1 MAGSKNVNWPHD
13 PGPFL
18 NASIL
23 TFGIEIAN
31 IKFTRHKPNKIMK
44 YLLIASLAFSITT
57 ISFAQQKIEVASTK
71 TPAKKT
77 SLSPTVLYLLSKGD
91 KTTEI
96 SKEEFRKIKKKD
108 IEYTKMIKDPAL
120 LSMYGDKA
128 KSGVVLVQLKQGPN
142 EKKKKERSDSSRKE
156 KEKS

>member
-1 MAGSKNVNWPHD
+1 
-13 PGPFL
+13 
-18 NASIL
+18 
-23 TFGIEIAN
+23 
-31 IKFTRHKPNKIMK
+31 MK
-44 YLLIASLAFSITT
+44 YLLIVGLAFCIATV
-57 ISFAQQKIEVASTK
+57 SFGQQKGSGEVASTK

-96 SKEEFRKIKKKD
+96 SKEEFRKLKKKD

-128 KSGVVLVQLKQGPN
+128 KSGVVLVQMKQGPN
-142 EKKKKERSDSSRKE
+142 EKKKKVRSDSSSRKE
-156 KEKS
+156 KQKS

>member
-1 MAGSKNVNWPHD
+1 
-13 PGPFL
+13 
-18 NASIL
+18 
-23 TFGIEIAN
+23 
-31 IKFTRHKPNKIMK
+31 MK
-44 YLLIASLAFSITT
+44 YLLSVGLAFCIAT
-57 ISFAQQKIEVASTK
+57 ISFGQQHGAGEVASTK
-71 TPAKKT
+71 TPAKKA

-128 KSGVVLVQLKQGPN
+128 KSGVVLVQMKQGPN
-142 EKKKKERSDSSRKE
+142 EKKKKARSDSSRRE